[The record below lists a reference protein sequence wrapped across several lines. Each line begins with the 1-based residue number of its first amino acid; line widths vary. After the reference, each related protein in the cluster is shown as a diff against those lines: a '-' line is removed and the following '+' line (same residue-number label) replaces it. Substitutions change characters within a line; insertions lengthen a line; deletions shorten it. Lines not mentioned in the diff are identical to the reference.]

1 MDTNASNAMIKSAKD
16 LLLHA
21 RREAVS
27 ANGNGPHS
35 LEHVALLGEVE
46 YINDSKSTFLDA
58 TLASI
63 ASVGRPVV
71 WISAGIAAETGTGKV
86 HEFLKDHVAA
96 LVVFGTE
103 ADAGIASFNPF
114 TPHVYFAEE
123 LRTAVF
129 LARELVRPG
138 EAVLFSP
145 AAPSA
150 PAFANYEERGAEF
163 RRAVRDL

>member
-1 MDTNASNAMIKSAKD
+1 MDTKASNAMIESAKD
-16 LLLHA
+16 LLLRA
-21 RREAVS
+21 RQEAVS

-35 LEHVALLGEVE
+35 LEHVAQLGGVE
-46 YINDSKSTFLDA
+46 FINDSRSTFLDS

-63 ASVGRPVV
+63 AAVGRPVV
-71 WISAGIAAETGTGKV
+71 WITSGIAAETGSGKV

-103 ADAGIASFNPF
+103 ADAGISSFHPF

-129 LARELVRPG
+129 LARELARPG

-145 AAPSA
+145 ASPSA